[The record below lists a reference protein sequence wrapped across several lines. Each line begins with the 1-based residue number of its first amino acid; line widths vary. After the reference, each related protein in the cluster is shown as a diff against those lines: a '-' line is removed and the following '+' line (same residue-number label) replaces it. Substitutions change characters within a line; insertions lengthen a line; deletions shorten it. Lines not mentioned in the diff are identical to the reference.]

1 MENYIHQSQL
11 DDLVSSIIGEL
22 FVKKSNNLVAFV
34 INYLHRYH
42 YDKVHDIIKEIKLP
56 DKSYRF
62 TYLYVLLYIHAIYCL
77 QCSAMHNSFL
87 WYLFLS
93 HATTAAV
100 ILCISTYVSS
110 IYIIINIIYI

>member
-22 FVKKSNNLVAFV
+22 FVKKSSNLVAFV

-56 DKSYRF
+56 DKSYRLGDLF
-62 TYLYVLLYIHAIYCL
+62 TYLHILMYIYDICL
-77 QCSAMHNSFL
+77 QLISAINHPLQSVMH
-87 WYLFLS
+87 
-93 HATTAAV
+93 
-100 ILCISTYVSS
+100 
-110 IYIIINIIYI
+110 YIIHEMSF

>member
-77 QCSAMHNSFL
+77 Q
-87 WYLFLS
+87 
-93 HATTAAV
+93 
-100 ILCISTYVSS
+100 
-110 IYIIINIIYI
+110 

>member
-56 DKSYRF
+56 DKSYRLVDLL
-62 TYLYVLLYIHAIYCL
+62 TYMYYCIYM
-77 QCSAMHNSFL
+77 QYTVCS
-87 WYLFLS
+87 
-93 HATTAAV
+93 V
-100 ILCISTYVSS
+100 VLCITVFCGISFSLMLLLLLLFSAYPLTLVAS
-110 IYIIINIIYI
+110 I